1 MHFSIGDNELLKKYN
16 DIWNHVNY
24 SIKKEFDSE
33 PIYNK
38 KFLKAKIKCYGDE
51 ATDFLNEEMAKVD
64 SNYTCLAVIKIDFIL
79 KKDENYYLQVFLIEC
94 KYIEKEKMALRY
106 ITDDLEN
113 SFEDS
118 DESDEK
124 EIKRGFL

>member
-1 MHFSIGDNELLKKYN
+1 MR
-16 DIWNHVNY
+16 
-24 SIKKEFDSE
+24 
-33 PIYNK
+33 
-38 KFLKAKIKCYGDE
+38 YGDE
-51 ATDFLNEEMAKVD
+51 ATDFLNEEMAKLD
-64 SNYTCLAVIKIDFIL
+64 SNYTCLAVIEIDFIL
-79 KKDENYYLQVFLIEC
+79 KKDENYYPQIFLIEC

-113 SFEDS
+113 YFEDS

>member
-1 MHFSIGDNELLKKYN
+1 MHFSIEDNELLKKYN
-16 DIWNHVNY
+16 DIWNHVNN
-24 SIKKEFDSE
+24 SIKKVFDSE
-33 PIYNK
+33 PIYDK
-38 KFLKAKIKCYGDE
+38 KFLKTKIKCYGDE

-64 SNYTCLAVIKIDFIL
+64 SDYTSLAVIEIDFIL

-113 SFEDS
+113 LMNLMKKKLKGVFC
-118 DESDEK
+118 K
-124 EIKRGFL
+124 KR

>member
-1 MHFSIGDNELLKKYN
+1 MR
-16 DIWNHVNY
+16 
-24 SIKKEFDSE
+24 
-33 PIYNK
+33 
-38 KFLKAKIKCYGDE
+38 YGDE

-64 SNYTCLAVIKIDFIL
+64 SNYTCLAVIEIDFIL
-79 KKDENYYLQVFLIEC
+79 KKDENYYPQIFLIES

-113 SFEDS
+113 YFEDS

>member
-1 MHFSIGDNELLKKYN
+1 MR
-16 DIWNHVNY
+16 
-24 SIKKEFDSE
+24 
-33 PIYNK
+33 
-38 KFLKAKIKCYGDE
+38 YGDE

-64 SNYTCLAVIKIDFIL
+64 SNYTCLAVIEIDFIL
-79 KKDENYYLQVFLIEC
+79 KKDENYYPQIFLIEC

-113 SFEDS
+113 FFEDS

>member
-1 MHFSIGDNELLKKYN
+1 M
-16 DIWNHVNY
+16 
-24 SIKKEFDSE
+24 
-33 PIYNK
+33 
-38 KFLKAKIKCYGDE
+38 CYGDE

-64 SNYTCLAVIKIDFIL
+64 SNYTCLAVIEIDFIL
-79 KKDENYYLQVFLIEC
+79 KKNENYYPQIFLIEC

>member
-1 MHFSIGDNELLKKYN
+1 MR
-16 DIWNHVNY
+16 
-24 SIKKEFDSE
+24 
-33 PIYNK
+33 
-38 KFLKAKIKCYGDE
+38 YGDE

-64 SNYTCLAVIKIDFIL
+64 SNYTCLAVIEIDFIL
-79 KKDENYYLQVFLIEC
+79 KKDENYYPQIFLIEW

-113 SFEDS
+113 YFEDS

>member
-1 MHFSIGDNELLKKYN
+1 M
-16 DIWNHVNY
+16 
-24 SIKKEFDSE
+24 
-33 PIYNK
+33 
-38 KFLKAKIKCYGDE
+38 CYGDE

-64 SNYTCLAVIKIDFIL
+64 SNYTCLAVIETDFIL
-79 KKDENYYLQVFLIEC
+79 KKNENYYPQIFLIEC

-113 SFEDS
+113 YFEDS

>member
-1 MHFSIGDNELLKKYN
+1 MR
-16 DIWNHVNY
+16 
-24 SIKKEFDSE
+24 
-33 PIYNK
+33 
-38 KFLKAKIKCYGDE
+38 YGDE

-64 SNYTCLAVIKIDFIL
+64 SNYTCLAVIEIDFIL
-79 KKDENYYLQVFLIEC
+79 KKDENYYPQIFLIEC

-113 SFEDS
+113 YFEDS
-118 DESDEK
+118 EESDEK

>member
-1 MHFSIGDNELLKKYN
+1 MR
-16 DIWNHVNY
+16 
-24 SIKKEFDSE
+24 
-33 PIYNK
+33 
-38 KFLKAKIKCYGDE
+38 YGDE

-64 SNYTCLAVIKIDFIL
+64 SNYTCLAVIEIDFIL
-79 KKDENYYLQVFLIEC
+79 KKDENYYPQIFLIEC

-113 SFEDS
+113 YFEDS

>member
-1 MHFSIGDNELLKKYN
+1 M
-16 DIWNHVNY
+16 
-24 SIKKEFDSE
+24 
-33 PIYNK
+33 
-38 KFLKAKIKCYGDE
+38 CYGDE

-64 SNYTCLAVIKIDFIL
+64 SNYTCLAVIEIDFIL
-79 KKDENYYLQVFLIEC
+79 KKNENYYPQIFLIEC

-113 SFEDS
+113 YFEDS

>member
-1 MHFSIGDNELLKKYN
+1 MR
-16 DIWNHVNY
+16 
-24 SIKKEFDSE
+24 
-33 PIYNK
+33 
-38 KFLKAKIKCYGDE
+38 YGDE

-64 SNYTCLAVIKIDFIL
+64 SNYTCLAVIEIDFIL
-79 KKDENYYLQVFLIEC
+79 KKDENYYPQIFLIEC

-106 ITDDLEN
+106 ITDYLEN
-113 SFEDS
+113 YFEDS

>member
-1 MHFSIGDNELLKKYN
+1 MR
-16 DIWNHVNY
+16 
-24 SIKKEFDSE
+24 
-33 PIYNK
+33 
-38 KFLKAKIKCYGDE
+38 YGDE

-64 SNYTCLAVIKIDFIL
+64 SNYTCLAVIEIDFIL
-79 KKDENYYLQVFLIEC
+79 KKDENYYPQIFLIEC

-113 SFEDS
+113 YFEDS
-118 DESDEK
+118 DESDDK